1 MENTGDRNEIL
12 NSLISFTR
20 LMIRNS
26 KLIGGITFAAI
37 LIAIVFTLV
46 VPYRFTSTAT
56 ILPSG
61 KRDNFSALRELAG
74 FGGSSFDLSE
84 NSSALFPEI
93 IKSNQIRDAVVNA
106 TYRYKD
112 GDETKTMNLKE
123 FFKTDNPELFRDAL
137 GAITAVSTDI
147 VTGII
152 TISVETEYPDLSQ
165 AIVRQTIAELGN
177 FNLNIRRSQAKDS
190 ERYLAR
196 EMRARQQELEQAELN
211 LEEFQNANRGWYDSS
226 DPEILSTLARLKRD
240 IEINSTAYILL
251 REQHELARLGVQ
263 KDIPVVSILDPPSY
277 PTIKSWP
284 RRKIIVISTALIV
297 FFLTIILVLLWD
309 AYKKFSKGP
318 NRDSFSTLAKDF
330 RQAIPLI
337 NRITL
342 RRGIGHKETADKTGE

>member
-1 MENTGDRNEIL
+1 MENAGDRNELL
-12 NSLISFTR
+12 NSLVSFTR
-20 LMIRNS
+20 LLIKNS
-26 KLIGGITFAAI
+26 RLIGGITLGAI
-37 LIAIVFTLV
+37 LIAVIFTLV
-46 VPYRFTSTAT
+46 VPYRYTSTAT

-74 FGGSSFDLSE
+74 IGGGSFDISE

-93 IKSNQIRDAVVNA
+93 INSNQIRDAVINA
-106 TYRYKD
+106 AYTYKD
-112 GDETKTMNLKE
+112 GSETRTINLKE
-123 FFKTDNPELFRDAL
+123 FFKTENPELLRVAL

-165 AIVRQTIAELGN
+165 AIVRQTIAELEN

-196 EMRARQQELEQAELN
+196 EMQARQKELEQAEQN
-211 LEEFQNANRGWYDSS
+211 LEEFQKANRGWYDTS
-226 DPEILSTLARLKRD
+226 DPEILSALARLKRD
-240 IEINSTAYILL
+240 IEINSTAYIFL
-251 REQHELARLGVQ
+251 REQHELASLGVQ

-277 PTIKSWP
+277 PTLKSWP
-284 RRKIIVISTALIV
+284 RRKVIVISTALIV
-297 FFLTIILVLLWD
+297 FFLSIILVLLWD
-309 AYKKFSKGP
+309 AYKKVRKGP

-342 RRGIGHKETADKTGE
+342 RRGIGRKETADKTGE